1 MKLLVTGGCGF
12 IGSNFIRHILKKYPS
27 YKVVNWDNLTYAGNS
42 ENLIDVRDNK
52 NYTFVKGDIRDRR
65 LAEKLLPQ
73 CDCIVNFAAA
83 THVDRSIQD
92 AGDFIK
98 SNIQGA
104 YTLLEAA
111 RGSKI
116 KRFLQFSTDEVY
128 GSVEKGRSKENDS
141 LFPNSPYSASKA
153 AADHLARAYGITY
166 KLPIIITRSSNNFG
180 PYQYPE
186 KVIPLF
192 ITNLLEG
199 KKVPLYGDGL
209 NKRDWLFVQD
219 NCRAIDTVLHK
230 GKTGEIYNIGA
241 GREIPNIVLT
251 KDILKLTGMP
261 QSRIQYVADRP
272 GHDRRYAL
280 NVNKLKSLGWRQVYT
295 FADALKLTIDWYKNN
310 PNWWKKLKKPSS

>member
-98 SNIQGA
+98 SNIQGT

-111 RGSKI
+111 RG
-116 KRFLQFSTDEVY
+116 
-128 GSVEKGRSKENDS
+128 
-141 LFPNSPYSASKA
+141 
-153 AADHLARAYGITY
+153 
-166 KLPIIITRSSNNFG
+166 
-180 PYQYPE
+180 
-186 KVIPLF
+186 
-192 ITNLLEG
+192 
-199 KKVPLYGDGL
+199 
-209 NKRDWLFVQD
+209 
-219 NCRAIDTVLHK
+219 
-230 GKTGEIYNIGA
+230 
-241 GREIPNIVLT
+241 
-251 KDILKLTGMP
+251 
-261 QSRIQYVADRP
+261 
-272 GHDRRYAL
+272 
-280 NVNKLKSLGWRQVYT
+280 
-295 FADALKLTIDWYKNN
+295 
-310 PNWWKKLKKPSS
+310 

>member
-1 MKLLVTGGCGF
+1 MKLLVTVGCGF

-27 YKVVNWDNLTYAGNS
+27 YKVVNWDKLTYAGNPD
-42 ENLIDVRDNK
+42 NLRDVQANK
-52 NYTFVKGDIRDRR
+52 NYTFVKGDISDRR
-65 LAEKLLPQ
+65 LAEKLLPH

-83 THVDRSIQD
+83 THVDRSIRD

-98 SNIQGA
+98 SNIQGT

-116 KRFLQFSTDEVY
+116 KRFLQISADEVY

-153 AADHLARAYGITY
+153 AADHLVRAYGITY

-199 KKVPLYGDGL
+199 KKAPLYGDGL

-241 GREIPNIVLT
+241 GREIPNIILT

-261 QSRIQYVADRP
+261 QSSIQYVADRP

-280 NVNKLKSLGWRQVYT
+280 NVNKLKSLGWSKEYRFT
-295 FADALKLTIDWYKNN
+295 DALRLTIEWYKNR
-310 PNWWKKLKKPSS
+310 SEE

>member
-27 YKVVNWDNLTYAGNS
+27 YKVVNWDKLTYAGNS
-42 ENLIDVRDNK
+42 ENLIDVRENK

-116 KRFLQFSTDEVY
+116 KRFLQISTDEVY

-241 GREIPNIVLT
+241 GREIPNIILT

-280 NVNKLKSLGWRQVYT
+280 DVNKLKSLGWRQEYT
-295 FADALKLTIDWYKNN
+295 FADALRLTIDWYKNN

>member
-27 YKVVNWDNLTYAGNS
+27 YKVVNWDKLTYAGNPD
-42 ENLIDVRDNK
+42 NLRDVQANK
-52 NYTFVKGDIRDRR
+52 NYTFVKGDISDRR
-65 LAEKLLPQ
+65 LAERLLPQ

-116 KRFLQFSTDEVY
+116 KRFLQISTDEVY

-153 AADHLARAYGITY
+153 AADHLVRAYGVTY
-166 KLPIIITRSSNNFG
+166 KLPVIITRSSNNFG

-199 KKVPLYGDGL
+199 KKAPLYGDGL

-241 GREIPNIVLT
+241 GREIPNIILT

-261 QSRIQYVADRP
+261 QSSIQYVADRP

-280 NVNKLKSLGWRQVYT
+280 NVNKLKSLGWSQEYRFT
-295 FADALKLTIDWYKNN
+295 DALRLTIEWYKNN
-310 PNWWKKLKKPSS
+310 HNWWKKLKKPSS